1 MAKKP
6 KRGRPLLRL
15 DPAVR
20 ALEERVQ
27 AAYDLEDLA
36 THGKW
41 ERIAA
46 IVGMPVAE
54 CKAIY
59 LRLRNRKEYR
69 GLRRRKNEK

>member
-6 KRGRPLLRL
+6 KRGCPLLRL

-27 AAYDLEDLA
+27 AAYDLCDLRDQ
-36 THGKW
+36 HKW
-41 ERIAA
+41 GRIAA
-46 IVGMPVAE
+46 MVGLPVAE
-54 CKAIY
+54 CKTIY

-69 GLRRRKNEK
+69 GLRWRKEK